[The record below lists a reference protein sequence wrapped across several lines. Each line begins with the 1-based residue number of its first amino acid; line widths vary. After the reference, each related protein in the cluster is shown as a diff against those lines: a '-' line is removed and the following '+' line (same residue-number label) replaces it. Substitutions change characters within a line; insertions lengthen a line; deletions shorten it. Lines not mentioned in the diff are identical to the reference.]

1 MHQQGHRGSV
11 KRIDVSAFA
20 EFLERTADDDRQ
32 FIGIDDLHKIPASVC
47 ALANSSGGWIVAG
60 AERDI
65 NDDITITGLNDDPE
79 KYIPAEIPHEVHEF
93 DEATAIY
100 VPTLEW
106 YRKPIVLNGQVY
118 RRVEGEN
125 VISGKW
131 ARSVMSADAL
141 EFSRDDC
148 PVKNIT
154 LNDNDIN
161 EFTTKFSAVS
171 RDVRGNFI
179 FGKQA
184 RSVMSPNVNND
195 DTNEFTVKTRDEGG
209 RVIFGKHAR
218 SDTHYPVNDD
228 FTKKARDDFMRK
240 CGVYSGK
247 HITLAGALMFGE
259 LVNVRAVLSY
269 SSGHAELERHNLWRA
284 YSDILPRLTARL
296 SGKCA
301 AALRE
306 VFVNALLHAD
316 YNIDRHIDI
325 AITSSPPKITITNPG
340 TIRGTTRNY
349 RLAKLFRLSGMSG
362 GGMKPIYDYAPNF
375 KLEQDMLNF
384 RVSATL
390 TLEGLPAPVLL

>member
-32 FIGIDDLHKIPASVC
+32 FIGIDDLHKIPSTVC

-79 KYIPAEIPHEVHEF
+79 KYIPAEIPHEIHEF
-93 DEATAIY
+93 AEIAAIY

-131 ARSVMSADAL
+131 ARSVMTADAL

-161 EFTTKFSAVS
+161 EFTTKFSAIS
-171 RDVRGNFI
+171 
-179 FGKQA
+179 
-184 RSVMSPNVNND
+184 
-195 DTNEFTVKTRDEGG
+195 
-209 RVIFGKHAR
+209 H
-218 SDTHYPVNDD
+218 
-228 FTKKARDDFMRK
+228 DDFMRK

-384 RVSATL
+384 RVNATI
-390 TLEGLPAPVLL
+390 TLEGLPAPILL